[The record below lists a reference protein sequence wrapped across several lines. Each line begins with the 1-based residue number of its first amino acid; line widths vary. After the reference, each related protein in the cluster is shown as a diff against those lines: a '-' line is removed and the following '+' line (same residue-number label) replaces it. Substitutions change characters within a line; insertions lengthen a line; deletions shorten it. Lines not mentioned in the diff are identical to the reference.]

1 MTLSVSSFIGRYVE
15 PVRQALSVHQS
26 RLKRRPFGM
35 LDRFGLRITPRSKRR
50 ATNMIVIGWVLART
64 RVLQPQDLAYAPSQW
79 AFALQE

>member
-1 MTLSVSSFIGRYVE
+1 
-15 PVRQALSVHQS
+15 
-26 RLKRRPFGM
+26 M

-50 ATNMIVIGWVLART
+50 ATNMIVIGWVLTRT